1 MRADP
6 HYRILALAACLAL
19 LAGVPAAAQVLIQCP
34 CDMNSDGDCLD
45 IKTSGPPPTRYNE
58 PDLAATLGVQC
69 MHLSGGD
76 GFGTMADGKV
86 QYLFSFADLT
96 GTPEADAMEA
106 GTLAAA
112 LPAPLIAVDQGMQ
125 FYLTM
130 TNVGMLI
137 RPDLFDP
144 HTVHFHGF
152 PNASSVFD
160 GVPDASVSINM
171 GASITYYYNLV
182 EPGTFMYHCH
192 VEATEHMQM
201 GMLGNLYVRPI
212 QNRLPDLTPLGS
224 HVHSNPDYDPVL
236 GLDDPLVGD
245 KYVYNDGDGS
255 TRYDVEKAIQLG
267 GFDPE
272 FHDASLLVQPL
283 PFAMM
288 WDRYPMLNGRGY
300 PDTVNPDPLPA
311 TAESGIESQVES
323 SLITATAGDK
333 ILLRLSNLNITV
345 NHNLISPS
353 IPMTVVGIDSREL
366 RSADGTTPLHYN
378 ANSVKLGGGMSADVI
393 LDTNGVDGLPDT
405 ADDVAPGTYYLY
417 AANLNY
423 LSNYNEDFGG
433 MMTEIVIN
441 P

>member
-1 MRADP
+1 MSHTRLSG
-6 HYRILALAACLAL
+6 IVTLALAAVL
-19 LAGVPAAAQVLIQCP
+19 LAGAPAGAQVLIDCP
-34 CDMNSDGDCLD
+34 CDINGDGDCED
-45 IKTSGPPPTRYNE
+45 SKNGNNGYNE

-76 GFGTMADGKV
+76 GFATMANDDRKL
-86 QYLFSFADLT
+86 QYIFSFSDLT
-96 GTPEADAMEA
+96 GTPENDAMEA
-106 GTLAAA
+106 GSLAAA

-152 PNASSVFD
+152 PNASSVYD

-224 HVHSNPDYDPVL
+224 HVHSNPDYNAVL

-255 TRYDVEKAIQLG
+255 TIYDVEKAIQLG

-300 PDTVNPDPLPA
+300 PDTVNPGALPA
-311 TAESGIESQVES
+311 PAESGIESQVES

-345 NHNLISPS
+345 SHNLISPS
-353 IPMTVVGIDSREL
+353 IPMTVVGIDAREL
-366 RSADGTTPLHYN
+366 RSVDLTTPLHYKT
-378 ANSVKLGGGMSADVI
+378 NSVKLGGGMSTDVI
-393 LDTNGVDGLPDT
+393 LDTTGV
-405 ADDVAPGTYYLY
+405 AAGTYYLY